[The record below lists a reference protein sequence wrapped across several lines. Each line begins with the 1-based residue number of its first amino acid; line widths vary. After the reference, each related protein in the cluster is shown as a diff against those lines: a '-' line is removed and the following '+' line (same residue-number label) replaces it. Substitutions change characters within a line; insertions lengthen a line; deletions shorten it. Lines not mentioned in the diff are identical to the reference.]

1 MQTETK
7 EKVYQKTTR
16 TPKKPESIFK
26 GALSLPLEDRVELR
40 NQLTESIVAEVEA
53 LEAAAEKAKKLSNG
67 NK

>member
-1 MQTETK
+1 MQTDTNPHFK
-7 EKVYQKTTR
+7 KQR